1 MDGIFVAYHNTA
13 EIFGFQYIARE
24 QMDACLYG
32 SSNAGDAAFSLILQ
46 TYNTLLELAAE
57 QHFPNEETIKVTL
70 ALSKDASNKLL
81 VYISD
86 SEERTV
92 HGYTL
97 TSVLSNRGLRQD
109 HLEISPKQTLSDVKV
124 NLGMAPMPKVNMV
137 EYNAARQKI
146 VEVKGSLDDRM
157 PDINDKIMRMVMERN
172 QQQSNLYF

>member
-13 EIFGFQYIARE
+13 EIFGFQYIGRE

-46 TYNTLLELAAE
+46 TYNALLDVALD
-57 QHFPNEETIKVTL
+57 HFPSEDTIKITFV
-70 ALSKDASNKLL
+70 LSKDASNKLQ

-86 SEERTV
+86 GEEAKV

-97 TSVLSNRGLRQD
+97 TCVLSNRGMRQE

-124 NLGMAPMPKVNMV
+124 NLGIVPMNKVNMV
-137 EYNAARQKI
+137 EFNAARQKI
-146 VEVKGSLDDRM
+146 LEVRGSLDDRM
-157 PDINDKIMRMVMERN
+157 PDINDKIMRMIMERN
-172 QQQSNLYF
+172 QQQTNLYF